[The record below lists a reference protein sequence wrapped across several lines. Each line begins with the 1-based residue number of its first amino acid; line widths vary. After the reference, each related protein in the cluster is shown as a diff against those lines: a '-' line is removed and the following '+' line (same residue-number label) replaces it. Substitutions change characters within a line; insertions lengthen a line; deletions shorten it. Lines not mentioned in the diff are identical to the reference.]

1 MHHIYEN
8 KSFFAFTHI
17 RRNDTICIMKYSY
30 FRRDNDEK
38 NSEKMEEECIEAHQ
52 PLTCTCHCRRT
63 RLDLLYCTL
72 TACTLGQL
80 CVEISKKKSRNRA
93 KISPSNARNFFVHR
107 GTLPMYIH

>member
-8 KSFFAFTHI
+8 KSFFAFTHV

-30 FRRDNDEK
+30 LRRDNDEK

-80 CVEISKKKSRNRA
+80 CVEISKKKA
-93 KISPSNARNFFVHR
+93 GIEQK
-107 GTLPMYIH
+107 